1 MQNTRRLRTFVRDFL
16 QKAELP
22 RTSTAPAMK
31 SEKAWNVPRTNPSVR
46 NPCIRGAF
54 RALPRHVKNRRMW
67 RTGYLSRRISCQTS
81 FKTATVRC
89 VKEAF
94 LRDFLSCLYFPFFL
108 FFSFIFWWCSFRF
121 FSLGS
126 LPFLFCPFPSFPFRV
141 ICFPFLSFPF
151 LFFSLFSY
159 FSSINLLFICFDFLV
174 LFFLFFLF
182 FSWPCLVLSFM
193 WFSLLFMSFISFLVI
208 SIYLLHFTFRFSVY
222 IYIYTNILYSP
233 LTFSCFGRFTFFVSQ
248 LKYVIPIPKHLL

>member
-108 FFSFIFWWCSFRF
+108 FFSFLFWWCSFRF

-141 ICFPFLSFPF
+141 ICFPFLSSPF

-159 FSSINLLFICFDFLV
+159 FSSINLLFIVVHLFWFSCSFLFV
-174 LFFLFFLF
+174 LFVLFVTLSSLVIYVIFSSFHVFHFFPCHFHLF
-182 FSWPCLVLSFM
+182 AWLYF
-193 WFSLLFMSFISFLVI
+193 SFLC
-208 SIYLLHFTFRFSVY
+208 VY
-222 IYIYTNILYSP
+222 IYIYKYTLLSLNFLLLWSIYL
-233 LTFSCFGRFTFFVSQ
+233 LCFSTKICHT
-248 LKYVIPIPKHLL
+248 YT